1 MNIRRILA
9 DVLGIISIILIVV
22 TLMFMFAAAI

>member
-9 DVLGIISIILIVV
+9 DVLGIIAIILIVV
-22 TLMFMFAAAI
+22 TLMFMFAASI

>member
-1 MNIRRILA
+1 MNIRKILA
-9 DVLGIISIILIVV
+9 DVLGIIAIILIVV